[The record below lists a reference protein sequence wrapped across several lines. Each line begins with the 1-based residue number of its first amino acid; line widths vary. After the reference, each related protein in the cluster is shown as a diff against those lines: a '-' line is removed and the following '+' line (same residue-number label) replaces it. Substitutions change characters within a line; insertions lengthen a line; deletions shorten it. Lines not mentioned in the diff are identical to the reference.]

1 MKKLFILTLVA
12 AGISLSA
19 QKKKDDI
26 VYYDDAKV
34 KNSKFGVALITNPN
48 FSDRRLINNE
58 IPVGG
63 DFTLSNTKAIG
74 SLQINYGIDIIY
86 SLGSAL
92 DLSIGFGHGGI
103 NYKVENVIM
112 NDYNPQTGDTTTF
125 RANFTNSARWYTIPF
140 KFNFNTSV
148 NDIWDLEVVPA
159 IQINLPYDYTS
170 EVEPINSIMEKYTYD
185 GTNDLNSPTYTVG
198 LSLGG
203 TYKFADNW
211 GFIIRGNVS
220 YMLNALIEQEGYPR
234 ETTLSFGLD
243 LGLKY
248 SF

>member
-1 MKKLFILTLVA
+1 MKKLFTLALVA
-12 AGISLSA
+12 VGLSLSA

-26 VYYDDAKV
+26 VYYDDANV
-34 KNSKFGVALITNPN
+34 KHSKFGIALITNPN

-58 IPVGG
+58 TPEDG
-63 DFTLSNTKAIG
+63 DFLLTNNRAIG
-74 SLQINYGIDIIY
+74 SFQLNYGIDIIY

-92 DLSIGFGHGGI
+92 DISVGFGHGGI
-103 NYKVENVIM
+103 SYKVEDVLV
-112 NDYNPQTGDTTTF
+112 NDYESQPGDTTTF
-125 RANFTNSARWYTIPF
+125 VANFTNSARWYTIPF
-140 KFNFNTSV
+140 KFNFNTSI

-159 IQINLPYDYTS
+159 VQLNLPYEYTS
-170 EVEPINSIMEKYTYD
+170 EVKPVNTMIQEYTYD
-185 GTNDLNSPTYTVG
+185 GTDDLNSPTFTVG

-211 GFIIRGNVS
+211 GLIVRGNVS
-220 YMLNALIEQEGYPR
+220 YMLNALIEQPNYPR
-234 ETTLSFGLD
+234 ETTLSFGID